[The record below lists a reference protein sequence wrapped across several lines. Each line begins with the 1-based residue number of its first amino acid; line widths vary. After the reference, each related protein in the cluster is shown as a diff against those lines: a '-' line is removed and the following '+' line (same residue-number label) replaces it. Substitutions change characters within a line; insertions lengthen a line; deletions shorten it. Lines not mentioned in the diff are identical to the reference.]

1 MPQVSSALRLQR
13 LQACAPR
20 RHDAQGLRRCVALL
34 LLVAGLLLG
43 LLPLAQAQQGKF
55 LPPDEAFH
63 AIAAVQ
69 GPKTL
74 LLTFDI
80 AKGYYLYQERFHF
93 EAQTPGVTLG
103 KPDYPPA
110 HKKFDVN
117 LGHEVYHYR
126 NQVIVPLP
134 VLAAP
139 ASFKLQL
146 TYQGCS
152 DEGLCYPPIDKIAT
166 VSLKGFGG
174 TGTVSIADAD
184 EGGGAATGA
193 ATNAAT
199 GSSVTGLLGSL
210 LGGKSGAA
218 SGAAAAAA
226 SAPAATA
233 SASVA
238 ASAFA
243 SPTSLPGPATAGAGA
258 AAAAGGESSRIGSAL
273 ASGSLLSIIP
283 MFVLF
288 GLLLAFT
295 PCVLPMIP
303 ILSSIIVGQGE
314 RVSRGRGLALAVVYS
329 LGMALV
335 YTAFG
340 VAAGLLG
347 QGLAASLQNPWVL
360 SVFALLLVVLS
371 LSMFGFYELQLPSSL
386 QSKLSN
392 TSGKLQGGHFIG
404 VFVMGGLSALIV
416 GPCVAAPLAGALL
429 YISQTGNA
437 FIGGVALFALA
448 AGMSVPLLIVGFG
461 AGTLLP
467 KAGGWMDGV
476 KYFFGVLLIATALYM
491 ITPVLPDWLLM
502 LAWAALLLVSA
513 TFLRV
518 FDRLPDNASG
528 WTRLFKGLGLVLAL
542 AGAALVV
549 GLAAGKRDIL
559 QPLAGVAGGGVAGSA
574 GAASVPAAQFQRVKT
589 LAALDQAVAS
599 STKPVMLDFYAAWC
613 VSCKEMEHFTFTDPA
628 VARQMAGMTLLQA
641 DVTSNNAD
649 DKALLK
655 RFQLFG
661 PPGIIFFK
669 DGKEVGRVVGFED
682 AKTFLASMRRAGV

>member
-1 MPQVSSALRLQR
+1 MTPVSPTAATGQPRMPHHVLHKLLAAMLAL
-13 LQACAPR
+13 AA
-20 RHDAQGLRRCVALL
+20 ALL
-34 LLVAGLLLG
+34 FGA
-43 LLPLAQAQQGKF
+43 LPVAQAQQGKF
-55 LPPDEAFH
+55 LPPDQAFH
-63 AIAAVQ
+63 VSAAVQ

-93 EAQTPGVTLG
+93 EPQTPGVTLG

-117 LGHEVYHYR
+117 LGHVVFHYR

-139 ASFKLQL
+139 ASFKLQV

-166 VSLKGFGG
+166 VSLQGFGG
-174 TGTVSIADAD
+174 QGTVSIAEAD
-184 EGGGAATGA
+184 GEGGGTSAG
-193 ATNAAT
+193 N
-199 GSSVTGLLGSL
+199 SSVSGLIGSL
-210 LGGKSGAA
+210 LGNKTSTA
-218 SGAAAAAA
+218 SGAAASAAAAPVSPPAPATTPASSAAAVPATSATQAA
-226 SAPAATA
+226 SAPAAGVANQAT
-233 SASVA
+233 SSSDA
-238 ASAFA
+238 AS
-243 SPTSLPGPATAGAGA
+243 L
-258 AAAAGGESSRIGSAL
+258 GGESSRIGAAL
-273 ASGSLLSIIP
+273 VSGSLLAIVP
-283 MFVLF
+283 MFLLF

-303 ILSSIIVGQGE
+303 ILSSIIVGHGE
-314 RVSRGRGLALAVVYS
+314 KVSHLHGLALAAVYS

-347 QGLAASLQNPWVL
+347 QGLAATLQNPWVL

-371 LSMFGFYELQLPSSL
+371 LSMFGFYELQIPASW
-386 QSKLSN
+386 QSRLSA
-392 TSGKLQGGHFIG
+392 TSGKLHGGHFAG
-404 VFVMGGLSALIV
+404 VFVMGCISALIV

-437 FIGGVALFALA
+437 VIGGIALFSLA
-448 AGMSVPLLIVGFG
+448 AGMSVPLLLAGWSAG
-461 AGTLLP
+461 ALLP
-467 KAGGWMDGV
+467 KAGGWMEGV

-491 ITPVLPDWLLM
+491 ITPVLPGWLLM

-518 FDRLPDNASG
+518 FDRLPDAASG
-528 WTRLFKGLGLVLAL
+528 WTRLFKGLGVVLAL
-542 AGAALVV
+542 AGAVLVI
-549 GLAAGKRDIL
+549 GLAAGSRNIL
-559 QPLAGVAGGGVAGSA
+559 QPLAGLGGGVSNAVA
-574 GAASVPAAQFQRVKT
+574 TAPAAQFRRVKNV
-589 LAALDQAVAS
+589 AELDQIVAS
-599 STKPVMLDFYAAWC
+599 STKPVMLDFYADWC

-628 VARQMAGMTLLQA
+628 VAQQMADMTLIQA
-641 DVTSNNAD
+641 DVTANNAD

-669 DGKEVGRVVGFED
+669 GGKEVGRVVGFED
-682 AKTFLASMRRAGV
+682 AKTFLASMQRAGV

>member
-1 MPQVSSALRLQR
+1 MTPVSPATAAGQPGALHRGS
-13 LQACAPR
+13 
-20 RHDAQGLRRCVALL
+20 HT
-34 LLVAGLLLG
+34 LVAAMLALAATLLLG
-43 LLPLAQAQQGKF
+43 ALPVAHAQQGKF
-55 LPPDEAFH
+55 LPPDQAFQLS
-63 AIAAVQ
+63 AAVQ

-74 LLTFDI
+74 LLTFGI

-93 EAQTPGVTLG
+93 EPQTPGVTLG

-117 LGHEVYHYR
+117 LGHVVFHYR

-134 VLAAP
+134 VLVAP
-139 ASFKLQL
+139 ANFKLQI

-166 VSLKGFGG
+166 VSLQGYGG
-174 TGTVSIADAD
+174 QGTVAIAGAD
-184 EGGGAATGA
+184 GGSDHAGVGT
-193 ATNAAT
+193 
-199 GSSVTGLLGSL
+199 SVVRGLIDGLLG
-210 LGGKSGAA
+210 KKPGAA
-218 SGAAAAAA
+218 SVAAA
-226 SAPAATA
+226 SAAGLASPATAATTSA
-233 SASVA
+233 SSVA
-238 ASAFA
+238 APPVTSAA
-243 SPTSLPGPATAGAGA
+243 QA
-258 AAAAGGESSRIGSAL
+258 AAARALDSARQTTSSAAAVTFGGESSRIGAVL
-273 ASGSLLSIIP
+273 ASGSLLSIVP
-283 MFVLF
+283 LFVLF

-314 RVSRGRGLALAVVYS
+314 RVSRGRGLALAVAYS

-347 QGLAASLQNPWVL
+347 QGLAATLQTPWVL
-360 SVFALLLVVLS
+360 AVFAVLLVSLS

-392 TSGKLQGGHFIG
+392 ASGKLHGGRFIG
-404 VFVMGGLSALIV
+404 VFIMGGLSALIV

-437 FIGGVALFALA
+437 LIGGVALFALA

-461 AGTLLP
+461 AGALLP
-467 KAGGWMDGV
+467 KSGDWMEGV
-476 KYFFGVLLIATALYM
+476 KHVFGVLLIATALYM
-491 ITPVLPDWLLM
+491 ITPVLPGWLLM

-518 FDRLPDNASG
+518 FDRLPDTASG
-528 WTRLFKGLGLVLAL
+528 WTRLFKGFGVVLAL
-542 AGAALVV
+542 AGAVLVI
-549 GLAAGKRDIL
+549 GLAAGNRNIL
-559 QPLAGVAGGGVAGSA
+559 QPLAGLGSA
-574 GAASVPAAQFQRVKT
+574 PGGAATARAVQFQRVRSV
-589 LAALDQAVAS
+589 AELDQVVAS
-599 STKPVMLDFYAAWC
+599 SAQPVMLDFYADWC

-628 VARQMAGMTLLQA
+628 VAQQMARMTLIQA
-641 DVTSNNAD
+641 DVTANNAD

-661 PPGIIFFK
+661 PPGIIFFR

-682 AKTFLASMRRAGV
+682 AKTFLASVQRAGV